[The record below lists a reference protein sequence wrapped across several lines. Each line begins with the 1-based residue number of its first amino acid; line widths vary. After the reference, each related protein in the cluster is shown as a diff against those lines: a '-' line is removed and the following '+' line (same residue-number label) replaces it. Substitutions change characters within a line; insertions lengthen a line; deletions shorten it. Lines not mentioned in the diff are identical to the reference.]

1 MKEKIRSEF
10 RPGDIVLFQTNGD
23 CFKSDI
29 GMILKLKENG
39 NYVVL
44 SENKCAYKNIE
55 WSWIADVNKA
65 KYIRNEIRNYYEY
78 EIARLQDKIR
88 KPTQEEKDAEKIEKY
103 KKLKQ
108 QIIATAKNLITCK
121 DDCDFENKLKAIT
134 DMKKEIFSIKLD
146 CASDIRKEN
155 GKIKYE
161 IREAEAIR
169 DRLLRGISEEHIIKS
184 FKSIL
189 D

>member
-1 MKEKIRSEF
+1 MESVF
-10 RPGDIVLFQTNGD
+10 RPGDIVLFQISEN
-23 CFKSDI
+23 CFKSNI
-29 GMILKLKENG
+29 GIILKVKENG

-55 WSWIADVNKA
+55 CSWIADVNDA
-65 KYIRNEIRNYYEY
+65 KCIRNEIRDYCESK
-78 EIARLQDKIR
+78 IARLQGQIR
-88 KPTQEEKDAEKIEKY
+88 KPTQEEKDTEKIKKY
-103 KKLKQ
+103 EKLKQ
-108 QIIATAKNLITCK
+108 QIIATAKNLINCK

-134 DMKKEIFSIKLD
+134 DMEKKIFSIKLD

-161 IREAEAIR
+161 IRQTEAMR
-169 DRLLRGISEEHIIKS
+169 DRLLKEISEEHIIKS
-184 FKSIL
+184 FEWIS